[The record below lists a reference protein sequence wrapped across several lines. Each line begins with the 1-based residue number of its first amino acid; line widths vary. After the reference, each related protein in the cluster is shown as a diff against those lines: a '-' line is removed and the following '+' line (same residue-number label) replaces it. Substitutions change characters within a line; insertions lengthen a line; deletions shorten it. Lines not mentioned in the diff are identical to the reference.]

1 MTTINPDNP
10 PKPCDY
16 LDMIGGLITVMR
28 GRLRMSV
35 DDCITAYASLSDEV
49 FEKKSDRVRINGQLQ
64 GRFDSKALERAIKQI
79 LKRTGH
85 DENALLKDASNICRV
100 FVCATSKET
109 ADTVCLTSYRS
120 PRSTHLLDCTT
131 VWKACCVTSA
141 ATTLFDAVTIGSFG
155 EQFVDGALGTN
166 NPISALWTQVQ
177 DVWGDRLRGCLRA
190 TLKELAT
197 ETEKTA
203 EQFRR
208 DKAELDDDGRYFRFN
223 VVRGLKHIGLEE
235 SKRKA
240 EIAAAT
246 GRYVASQEA
255 LKRMRTCTNG
265 LARRQYLGP
274 YKTPFSLQGVP
285 VSAKFVDRPSDTA
298 RLEECLLSRRSHRKG
313 KKVFVLHGLGG
324 VGKTQLAVDF
334 ARRHQAAFSSVF
346 WLDGRSDDRLRRSI
360 AGCINRIPEGQ
371 IPLAS
376 RQQAEGRSVED
387 LGAAVVSGGVVGVYD
402 VRQYMPWDHGS
413 VLVTTRVSRLAQ
425 LAPPGN
431 SCKLA
436 KVDDGLGRAILGEL
450 TANVTSYPDADR
462 LLNLLDD
469 LPLALAQA
477 ASYLWETGISIAK
490 YLKIYQHQ
498 WDVLMASE
506 SGHPL
511 LDYEQGSIATTWTVS
526 LRQIEDMNAAAAA
539 SLLRLWAFL
548 DNKHMW
554 HGLLTV
560 AAGGGSQQ
568 WPGWL
573 KELAGSE
580 VRFLDA
586 IRLLLRYSMIET
598 QEGTGD
604 GYSMHPVVHTWASH
618 LDGRS
623 RGAEQ
628 ARLGLMMVG
637 LSVPTSD
644 EKEYWVVQQQLLPHA
659 QRCAEWMQSGSPD
672 IFKHIDK
679 SIFRPLNSLGTLYAD
694 QGPSTDRTD
703 TLGTVNNRGLLY
715 KNQGKL
721 AEAAGMYRR
730 ALAGREKA
738 LGPNHTDTLR
748 TVNNLGILYANQGK
762 LAEAEEMFQRALAGY
777 ENALGPDHPTTKLVS
792 RNRDQLR
799 HITG

>member
-177 DVWGDRLRGCLRA
+177 DA

-387 LGAAVVSGGVVGVYD
+387 LGAAVGGVVGVYD

-436 KVDDGLGRAILGEL
+436 KVDDGLGRAILEAWYGGE
-450 TANVTSYPDADR
+450 
-462 LLNLLDD
+462 
-469 LPLALAQA
+469 LAQA

-659 QRCAEWMQSGSPD
+659 QR
-672 IFKHIDK
+672 
-679 SIFRPLNSLGTLYAD
+679 PLNSLGTLYAD